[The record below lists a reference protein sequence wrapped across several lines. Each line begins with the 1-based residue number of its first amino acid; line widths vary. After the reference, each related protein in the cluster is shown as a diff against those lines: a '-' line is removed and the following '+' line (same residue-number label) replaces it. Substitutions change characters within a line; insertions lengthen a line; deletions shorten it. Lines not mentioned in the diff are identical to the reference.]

1 MRTFSP
7 VKCEESKV
15 STWNGTFVQSSQV
28 LLDLDNQQTEQ
39 STCTLQPVETLNLS
53 NEGGEFSQ
61 PEPVECQYRQQEI
74 LCQCN

>member
-1 MRTFSP
+1 M
-7 VKCEESKV
+7 
-15 STWNGTFVQSSQV
+15 QSSQV

-53 NEGGEFSQ
+53 NEGEFSQ